1 MIGPD
6 VTQKFVNFVN
16 SLLRLCLGSFCI
28 QFESLLY
35 NENAGGKNA
44 VTVCKKTGDEPL
56 VLVQANNF
64 DDELDDDGL
73 EEEVGAVAPPARFM
87 DIARSSPSNRSS
99 KQKLVI
105 VICLVL
111 ALVAI
116 TARVIPGPRNVDD
129 SFITF
134 RYSRNIVEGE
144 GFVYNPGVR
153 TLGTT
158 TPLFTLLMAG
168 MSTVAGGQEFPWYA
182 LTVSALADAAT
193 VIFLYLITRRLTGND
208 WAGIVP
214 ALLWAVAPRS
224 VAFAV
229 GGMET
234 SVNILWMV
242 GAFWLYITA
251 ESTRWKPILLGVF
264 VGVGVLTRIDAL
276 LWIGP
281 LLLFQLVESWRS
293 AKRIPWR
300 TWLAAVITVAPWFIF
315 SAVYFGSPLP
325 NSLSAKTVAYQ
336 MPPGT
341 AFVTFLQ
348 VYGAPFF
355 EHETFG
361 GFFIA
366 VGGLVYL
373 VLTLLGILYTARHM
387 PRLLPL
393 LLYPWLY
400 MIVFSVANP
409 LIFRW
414 YLTPPLPGLM
424 LGIIAGLWSLVGGHE
439 RAPRWLA
446 PAVVGLFGLFWF
458 GTSLNAWTLHPDHG
472 QDRPAPKMAWNQ
484 IELYYEQIGTELR
497 TAYGVTSET
506 KVASA
511 DIGAIG
517 YFSRATIV
525 DTVGLVTPAMRAY
538 YPTPPELIVEGQNYA
553 IPPEIILDTLPDF
566 LVTMEAFVRL
576 GLEQTPAFTSQYELL
591 EEIPTDFYGSGMRLY
606 GRRAS

>member
-1 MIGPD
+1 M
-6 VTQKFVNFVN
+6 NLVN
-16 SLLRLCLGSFCI
+16 SRSGFWWWSFR
-28 QFESLLY
+28 FEIGGLLY
-35 NENAGGKNA
+35 NEATGGEIA
-44 VTVCKKTGDEPL
+44 HGACLKTGDEPL
-56 VLVQANNF
+56 VLVSVNQTV
-64 DDELDDDGL
+64 DDEIEFAEDDD
-73 EEEVGAVAPPARFM
+73 AAAPPARFA
-87 DIARSSPSNRSS
+87 DIVRSVPGGNRHH
-99 KQKLVI
+99 QRRIL

-111 ALVAI
+111 ALLAVI
-116 TARVIPGPRNVDD
+116 ARVIPGPRNVDD

-134 RYSRNIVEGE
+134 RYSRNIVEGQ

-168 MSTVAGGQEFPWYA
+168 TSALAAGQDFPWYA
-182 LTVSALADAAT
+182 LSLSALADAVT
-193 VIFLYLITRRLTGND
+193 VVFLYLITRRLTGND
-208 WAGIVP
+208 WAGILP

-251 ESTRWKPILLGVF
+251 EKQRWKPILMGIFIGLGI
-264 VGVGVLTRIDAL
+264 LTRIDSL

-281 LLLFQLVESWRS
+281 LLLFQMVESWRS
-293 AKRIPWR
+293 EKNLPWR
-300 TWLAAVITVAPWFIF
+300 TWLAAAITVAPWFIF
-315 SAVYFGSPLP
+315 STIYFGSPLP
-325 NSLSAKTVAYQ
+325 NSLSAKSVAYL

-341 AFVTFLQ
+341 ALITFLQ

-366 VGGLVYL
+366 VGGVVYL
-373 VLTLLGILYTARHM
+373 VLTLLGIVYSARRL

-400 MIVFSVANP
+400 MAVFAIANP

-424 LGIIAGLWSLVGGHE
+424 LGIFVGLWSLVGGRE

-446 PAVVGLFGLFWF
+446 PLTVGVFGLFWF

-484 IELYYEQIGTELR
+484 IELYYEQIGSKLR
-497 TAYGVTSET
+497 TVYGVTPET

-538 YPTPPELIVEGQNYA
+538 YPAPPELIVEGQNYA
-553 IPPEIILDTLPDF
+553 IPPGIILDTQPDF

-576 GLEQTPAFTSQYELL
+576 GLEQMPEFTTQYELL

-606 GRRAS
+606 GRRGDS

>member
-1 MIGPD
+1 M
-6 VTQKFVNFVN
+6 NLVN
-16 SLLRLCLGSFCI
+16 SGLVFCLWSFR
-28 QFESLLY
+28 FEFGGLLY
-35 NENAGGKNA
+35 NEATGGEIA
-44 VTVCKKTGDEPL
+44 HSACLIAGDEPL
-56 VLVQANNF
+56 VLVSVNQTF
-64 DDELDDDGL
+64 DDEMEVAEEDG
-73 EEEVGAVAPPARFM
+73 AAAPPARFA
-87 DIARSSPSNRSS
+87 DIARSIPGGNHHHQRRIM
-99 KQKLVI
+99 VI
-105 VICLVL
+105 SL
-111 ALVAI
+111 ALALLAI
-116 TARVIPGPRNVDD
+116 IARVIPGPRNVDD

-168 MSTVAGGQEFPWYA
+168 ASAVTDGQDFPWYA
-182 LTVSALADAAT
+182 LSLSALADALT
-193 VIFLYLITRRLTGND
+193 VVFLYLITRRLTSND
-208 WAGIVP
+208 WAGILP

-251 ESTRWKPILLGVF
+251 EKQPWKPIMLGIF
-264 VGVGVLTRIDAL
+264 AGLGVLTRIDSL

-281 LLLFQLVESWRS
+281 LLLFQMVESWRS
-293 AKRIPWR
+293 EKTLPWR
-300 TWLAAVITVAPWFIF
+300 TWLAAAITVAPWFIF
-315 SAVYFGSPLP
+315 STIYFGSPLP
-325 NSLSAKTVAYQ
+325 NSLSAKTAAYL

-341 AFVTFLQ
+341 ALITFLQ

-366 VGGLVYL
+366 VGGVVYL
-373 VLTLLGILYTARHM
+373 VLTLLSMVYSARHL

-400 MIVFSVANP
+400 LAVFAIANP

-424 LGIIAGLWSLVGGHE
+424 LGIFVGLWSLVGGRE

-446 PAVVGLFGLFWF
+446 PLTVGVFGLFWF

-472 QDRPAPKMAWNQ
+472 QDRAAPKMAWNQ
-484 IELYYEQIGTELR
+484 IELYYEQIGSKLR
-497 TAYGVTSET
+497 TVYGVTPET
-506 KVASA
+506 KVAAA

-517 YFSRATIV
+517 YFSRAMIV

-538 YPTPPELIVEGQNYA
+538 YPAPPELIVEGQNYA
-553 IPPEIILDTLPDF
+553 IPPGIILDTQPDF

-576 GLEQTPAFTSQYELL
+576 GLEQMPEFTTQYEIL
-591 EEIPTDFYGSGMRLY
+591 EVIPTDFYGSGMRLY
-606 GRRAS
+606 GRRGDS